1 MEENNSNPTQSKA
14 KKVFGF
20 IGLFVVELIF
30 LVLTCYLADLFT
42 NTEKP
47 TLSDTLDYWWLYTA
61 GALITTVIVIF
72 INSRKKNKEQRP

>member
-1 MEENNSNPTQSKA
+1 MEENNSNPTQRKA
-14 KKVFGF
+14 KNVCIF

-47 TLSDTLDYWWLYTA
+47 TLSDAVDYWWLFIA
-61 GALITTVIVIF
+61 GALITTVIVYFLSI
-72 INSRKKNKEQRP
+72 RKKN